1 MIGGDIFSEIQS
13 LLHAQI
19 PILLIRGS
27 GFGCILWRIIIIR
40 LVHLFVVS

>member
-27 GFGCILWRIIIIR
+27 GFGCILSRIR